1 MRLLKLFFIAPIVAL
16 AVGAWN
22 HAYADIT
29 LRFSNWDPP
38 THEVRFMGIEK
49 WAKQVGEVTEGRV
62 KVKILPKPVGIPP
75 AHHDLI
81 RDGAVDAG
89 TIIPSYTPGRFLTHK
104 VVEFPFYTENAVA
117 QSVAYWRMYE
127 KFFSN
132 AGEHEGLKLLVTYAN
147 GPGLIHNNVRP
158 IRTQADMKGLKLRVS
173 GDTVAALAE
182 AAGATPIF
190 APITK
195 VNTMLSKGVVDGVFL
210 GAEGVEN
217 FKLTKL
223 MKYTTVPKG
232 GIGSTMFQI
241 VVNQKAWD
249 AIPAK
254 DQKLIESVSGEA
266 AARMIGEAWEAAKA
280 DGIRDLKSAGYEMIE
295 MEPPLR
301 TKFEGYFE
309 PVLAK
314 WIAEVG
320 KIGVDGKEAWESY
333 KAEVGKLQ

>member
-1 MRLLKLFFIAPIVAL
+1 MRLFKLFFIAPVLAL

-38 THEVRFMGIEK
+38 THEVRSMGIEV

-104 VVEFPFYTENAVA
+104 VVEFPFYTDNAVA
-117 QSVAYWRMYE
+117 QSVAYWRIYV
-127 KFFSN
+127 KFFKS
-132 AGEHEGLKLLVTYAN
+132 AGEHEGLKLLVNYAN

-158 IRTQADMKGLKLRVS
+158 IRTQEDMKGLKLRVS
-173 GDTVAALAE
+173 GDSISQLAK

-223 MKYTTVPKG
+223 LKYTTMPKG
-232 GIGSTMFQI
+232 GLGSTMFQI
-241 VVNQKAWD
+241 VVNEKAWNK
-249 AIPAK
+249 IPAK

-266 AARMIGEAWEAAKA
+266 AARMIGEAWEAAEA
-280 DGIRDLKSAGYEMIE
+280 DGMKTLKAAGYEMIM

-301 TKFEGYFE
+301 AKFEKYFK
-309 PVLAK
+309 PVLAE
-314 WIAEVG
+314 WIA
-320 KIGVDGKEAWESY
+320 GVDKMGIDGKAAWEAY
-333 KAEVGKLQ
+333 KAEVEKLQ